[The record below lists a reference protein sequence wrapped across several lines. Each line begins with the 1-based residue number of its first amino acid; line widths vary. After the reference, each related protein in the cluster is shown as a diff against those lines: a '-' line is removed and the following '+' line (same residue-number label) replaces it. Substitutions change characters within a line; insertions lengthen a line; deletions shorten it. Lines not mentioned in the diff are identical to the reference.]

1 MVAGLQPA
9 VAMVGLGKMGA
20 NMLRRVARAGIP
32 IAGFDASPAAGAAL
46 AGETGISV
54 GATLAATVAMLRAPR
69 AVWIMLPSGEITEQ
83 TVQAVAA
90 LLSPGDV
97 ILDGGNADYR
107 DTIRRAAT
115 LAAKGLHFID
125 VGVSGG
131 VWGLDNGYGLMF
143 GGPKAA
149 VEPLLPIFR
158 ALAPAADQGW
168 VHCGPSG
175 SGHYTKM
182 VHNGIEYGLMQAYA
196 EGFALLRAK
205 SDFGMDVAAI
215 AEAWRQGTVVRS
227 WLLDLA
233 AGALREDAVMDS
245 VAPVVADSG
254 EGRWTVREGLDLA
267 VPLPVISAALN
278 VRFASQGRGDYA
290 ARFMARLRNAFG
302 GHAVTPKKP
311 GAR

>member
-32 IAGFDASPAAGAAL
+32 IAGFDASTAAGAAL
-46 AGETGISV
+46 AAEKGVSV
-54 GATLAATVAMLRAPR
+54 GATLAATVALLRTPK

-90 LLSPGDV
+90 LLAPGDV

-168 VHCGPSG
+168 VHC
-175 SGHYTKM
+175 
-182 VHNGIEYGLMQAYA
+182 VRQA
-196 EGFALLRAK
+196 
-205 SDFGMDVAAI
+205 
-215 AEAWRQGTVVRS
+215 
-227 WLLDLA
+227 
-233 AGALREDAVMDS
+233 
-245 VAPVVADSG
+245 
-254 EGRWTVREGLDLA
+254 
-267 VPLPVISAALN
+267 
-278 VRFASQGRGDYA
+278 
-290 ARFMARLRNAFG
+290 
-302 GHAVTPKKP
+302 AVTIRRWCTM
-311 GAR
+311 ASNMA